1 MEVTDKIIVV
11 TGGASGIGRALC
23 LRFAQ
28 EGAKTVAVVDVD
40 EEGAKAV
47 ADEINGYAIKCDVRK
62 EDEIIDVV
70 RQTEEKIGPIDMFC
84 SNAGI
89 IIMGC
94 NEVLDEDWQ
103 RIWQINVMAQIY
115 AAKAVIPRM
124 IERGGGYLLNMASA
138 AGLLSQIGS
147 APYSVTKH
155 AAVGLAENLAITYGD
170 QGIKVFVVC
179 PQAVRTAMTAMTDDD
194 GGVAAVDGLME
205 PEQVADS
212 VMEGLAEERFLI
224 LPHPEVQTY
233 MERKVSDYDRWLNGM
248 RRLQKR
254 FLEGQALKE

>member
-124 IERGGGYLLNMASA
+124 IERGGGYLLNMSSA

-254 FLEGQALKE
+254 FLEGQALKG

>member
-11 TGGASGIGRALC
+11 TGGAIGIGRALC
-23 LRFAQ
+23 RRFAQ
-28 EGAKTVAVVDVD
+28 EGAKAITVVDIN

-47 ADEINGYAIKCDVRK
+47 ADEINGFAIKCDVRK

-70 RQTEEKIGPIDMFC
+70 RQTEEKIGPIDIFC

-89 IIMGC
+89 MILGC

-155 AAVGLAENLAITYGD
+155 AAMGLAENLAITYGD
-170 QGIKVFVVC
+170 QGIKVSVVC
-179 PQAVRTAMTAMTDDD
+179 PQAVRTAMTEMIDDD

-212 VMEGLAEERFLI
+212 VMEGLAKERFLI

-254 FLEGQALKE
+254 YLEGQALKE

>member
-1 MEVTDKIIVV
+1 MEVNDKIIVV

-23 LRFAQ
+23 RRFAQ
-28 EGAKTVAVVDVD
+28 EGAKAITVVDIN
-40 EEGAKAV
+40 EEEAKAV

-70 RQTEEKIGPIDMFC
+70 GQTEEKIGPIDMFC

-94 NEVLDEDWQ
+94 VEILNEDWQ

-124 IERGGGYLLNMASA
+124 IERGGGYLLNTASA

-155 AAVGLAENLAITYGD
+155 AAVGLAETLAITYGD
-170 QGIKVFVVC
+170 QGIKVSVIC
-179 PQAVRTAMTAMTDDD
+179 PQAVRTAMTGDD

-233 MERKVSDYDRWLNGM
+233 MERKVSDYDRWLHGM

>member
-23 LRFAQ
+23 RRFAQ
-28 EGAKTVAVVDVD
+28 EGAKAVTVVDIN

-47 ADEINGYAIKCDVRK
+47 ADEINGFAIKCDVRK

-94 NEVLDEDWQ
+94 IEVLNEDWQ

-124 IERGGGYLLNMASA
+124 IERGGGYLLNTASA

-147 APYSVTKH
+147 APYSATKH
-155 AAVGLAENLAITYGD
+155 AAVGLAEILAITYGD
-170 QGIKVFVVC
+170 QGIKVSVIC
-179 PQAVRTAMTAMTDDD
+179 PQAVRTAMTGDD

-212 VMEGLAEERFLI
+212 VMEALAEEKFLI

-233 MERKVSDYDRWLNGM
+233 MERKVSDHDRWLHGM
-248 RRLQKR
+248 KRLQKR